1 VKREWIEHV
10 VAWPLEED
18 AEAHRCRLASPLPPS
33 MNKPTTKTK
42 KKLFQ
47 RNQDFR
53 KKEREQQ
60 SLKTPKT
67 KLRNTSLSLSKTHN
81 LQDPKLPYAH
91 CSKVLQKP

>member
-18 AEAHRCRLASPLPPS
+18 AEAHRCRLASRLPPS
-33 MNKPTTKTK
+33 MNKPTTKPK

-47 RNQDFR
+47 RNQDFG
-53 KKEREQQ
+53 KKQSEQQ

-67 KLRNTSLSLSKTHN
+67 KLRNTSLSLKNPESSRPKTTVCT
-81 LQDPKLPYAH
+81 LF
-91 CSKVLQKP
+91 